1 MRVEHQV
8 NAFEKILKSYDGI
21 LPLHRHLFT
30 YFKQNKQM
38 GSSDRRW
45 ATRYV
50 YSFFRLGKALKK
62 LDPIKRLAIADFL
75 CNETPSL
82 IVTNY
87 LAELADAIQS
97 PLNEKLDLIIKLY
110 PEFKLNDVFPF
121 DLPLSEGIEKSHFYP
136 SFFIQPNLFIRIK
149 ETHIQAIL
157 NQLQA
162 NNINAEEV
170 SGTTLALPNGT
181 KLEQVISDPR
191 LYQIQDLSSQN
202 TGKYFEPKP
211 YDYWWDC
218 CAASGGKS
226 LLLHDLEPKIELLVS
241 DVRENSLKN
250 LQERFQLAGIKKYQL
265 KVMDLLQNNDQI
277 LHHYEFDGIL
287 LDAPCS
293 GSGTWGRTPEM
304 LFHFEKYK
312 VENYVKLQ
320 KAIAANVVK
329 YLKVGKPLIYMT
341 CSVFKA
347 ENEDVV
353 NYLIANF
360 NLKLEKMELIK
371 GCNDKAD
378 SMFVARLTKQTIP
391 SDGSANAESSL

>member
-8 NAFEKILKSYDGI
+8 NAFEKILKSYDGV

-45 ATRYV
+45 ATRYI
-50 YSFFRLGKALKK
+50 YGFFRLGKALEK

-82 IVTNY
+82 ITTSY
-87 LAELADAIQS
+87 LSELVDSIQS
-97 PLNEKLDLIIKLY
+97 SLHEKLDLIIKLY
-110 PEFKLNDVFPF
+110 PDFNLNDVFPF
-121 DLPLSEGIEKSHFYP
+121 DVPLSEGIEKQEFYP
-136 SFFIQPNLFIRIK
+136 SFFIQPSLFIRVK

-157 NQLQA
+157 DQLQRHDIA
-162 NNINAEEV
+162 AEEI
-170 SGTTLALPNGT
+170 SDTTLALPNGT

-191 LYQIQDLSSQN
+191 LYQIQDLSSQK

-265 KVMDLLQNNDQI
+265 KAIDLLQNNDQI

-329 YLKVGKPLIYMT
+329 YLKVGKPLVYMT

-353 NYLIANF
+353 NYLLANF
-360 NLKLEKMELIK
+360 DLQLEKMELIK
-371 GCNDKAD
+371 GYTNKAD
-378 SMFVARLTKQTIP
+378 SMFVARLIKRKET
-391 SDGSANAESSL
+391 SDGSAGA